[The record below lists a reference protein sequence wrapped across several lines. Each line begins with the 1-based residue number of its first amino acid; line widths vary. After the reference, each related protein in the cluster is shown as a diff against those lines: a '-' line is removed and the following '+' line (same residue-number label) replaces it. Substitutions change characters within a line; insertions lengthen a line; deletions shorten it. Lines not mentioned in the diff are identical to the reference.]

1 MKRNRKRPFKADA
14 WVHVYKRRKDKFLL
28 FYTTRDFLV
37 YYTLFFCLA
46 EKHKVRTYGLC
57 IMVDHVHELLQASE
71 RERLENFERELN
83 SRFAKEWNFAHNTVG
98 QVFSRFGNSIKLGDK
113 QKRTCVAYLANN
125 PVERHICV
133 NAEQYTWTFLLPD
146 RDTYSL
152 SALSEDLLFKLK
164 RVEALRQSGRPLT
177 YLVLDNLVAGLDA
190 QEQKILVG
198 HIIKTYDALDRQSV
212 LNLYGDEATMIIAVN
227 SNTGSEYDIKESFSG
242 VSDAV
247 YSKIR
252 LILDRDYNV
261 KSPADV
267 IHWDIDKKI
276 AALHDLMSKSSA
288 TMAQVAKYL
297 HLSIIEDKGVD

>member
-1 MKRNRKRPFKADA
+1 MRA
-14 WVHVYKRRKDKFLL
+14 
-28 FYTTRDFLV
+28 
-37 YYTLFFCLA
+37 
-46 EKHKVRTYGLC
+46 YGLC

-133 NAEQYTWTFLLPD
+133 NAEQYTWNFLLPD